1 MSNFVINPYKMAAAC
16 TQEYVVTN
24 TATGTGW
31 GTNGDRVNASK
42 STATVSEGDLIETL
56 GEYIHATNDQ
66 PYNLEFVAW
75 TDGGAHGPD
84 EFICMTESKDVS
96 STGWIESD
104 VVNGSGSVEAH
115 TITAGEAGYIW
126 LGVWADGNTEAYVD
140 TGKTAEETVVE
151 TYNSSNTVEPTS
163 PFDWDHQIG
172 ASIRCRATVCAY

>member
-1 MSNFVINPYKMAAAC
+1 MSNFVINPYKMAATC
-16 TQEYVVTN
+16 TQEYVGTN

-31 GTNGDRVNASK
+31 GTNADRVNAQK
-42 STATVSEGDLIETL
+42 TATQVSEGDEIETL

-66 PYNLEFVAW
+66 PYNLKFVAW
-75 TDGGAHGPD
+75 TDDGGDPD

-115 TITAGEAGYIW
+115 TITAGQAGYIW
-126 LGVWADGNTEAYVD
+126 IGVWSDGNTEAYVD
-140 TGKTAEETVVE
+140 TGQTSQETVVE

-163 PFDWDHQIG
+163 PFNYDRTLS
-172 ASIRCRATVCAY
+172 ASVRCRATVCAY